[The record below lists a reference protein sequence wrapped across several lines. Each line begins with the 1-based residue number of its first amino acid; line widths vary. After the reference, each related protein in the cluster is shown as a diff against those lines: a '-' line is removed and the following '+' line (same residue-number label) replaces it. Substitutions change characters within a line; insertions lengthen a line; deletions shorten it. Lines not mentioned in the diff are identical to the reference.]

1 MWPACHRFYS
11 RVVTFD
17 VTADAY
23 GRFMGRFSEPLAEQ
37 FVAFVGV
44 AAGQRVLDVGCGPGA
59 LTARLVDRLG
69 VDAVAGVDPSASFV
83 AAARAR
89 FPGLDVREA
98 RAEALPFADGSFDA
112 VLAQLVVHFMNDPV
126 TGLRE
131 MGRVCRPGGTVAA
144 CVWDYGGGA
153 GPLSPFWRAVHDL
166 DPAAEGESQLPG
178 TREGHLDELAGKAGL
193 VDVRSSALTVTLGFD
208 SFADWW
214 EPFTFGVGP
223 AGGYVG
229 RLSDADRDALAARCA
244 EVLGPPPF
252 EVRASAWAVTARA
265 TAAG

>member
-1 MWPACHRFYS
+1 M
-11 RVVTFD
+11 TFD

-244 EVLGPPPF
+244 EVLGPTPF

-265 TAAG
+265 TPAG